1 VGVRAESL
9 QAPLCV
15 FSLMLKRLR
24 NSTVICLLMIGAARA
39 FLVRHSTHSSSAA
52 VRQSTRIS
60 LMSTLSSSQSKNLV
74 IIIAG
79 PTGVGKSDVAAK
91 ICGDSRGIIV
101 SADSVQA
108 YRGVQIGAN
117 KPSPA
122 ERLETPHLLVDMVDA
137 TEQYNAAEWRRDALS
152 CVDILLQKDDGEQVN
167 PKWNQLKKD
176 IADAKRIKGFQND
189 ETVRPVVVGGTM
201 MYLQWLVHGQP
212 DATQP
217 TEQAIQKA
225 QADIEEFQANNEDGW
240 EKATAH
246 VSSLN
251 PIFAA
256 RVEKL
261 CGKDWYRLRRT
272 MEIAYTVLD
281 TTASHDKSL
290 AIESLFSGEREGGL
304 DSFGYDVRCFFLC
317 PSDRMEHTAIV
328 DQRCEEMILRGLFQ
342 ETTDLQVTNL
352 MPEMVTKAIGYRQVL
367 DYLQR
372 AAAKDNDAD
381 SFDAFLNDFSTATR
395 RYAKKQMAWF
405 RKDKTFAFV
414 PVSLQD
420 TKADRAEMTANQI
433 QTLCQL
439 SRQDYEAA
447 LETTPADTT
456 GKVPLSY
463 ETRLANEAQG
473 KKMKFYQFQRYKL
486 KKGSTEYD
494 STLQHADKCTAR
506 IKEYLKQQVTPLEK
520 RPRLL

>member
-1 VGVRAESL
+1 
-9 QAPLCV
+9 
-15 FSLMLKRLR
+15 
-24 NSTVICLLMIGAARA
+24 
-39 FLVRHSTHSSSAA
+39 
-52 VRQSTRIS
+52 
-60 LMSTLSSSQSKNLV
+60 MSTLSLSSQSKNADNLV

-91 ICGDSRGIIV
+91 ICSTNRGMIV

-137 TEQYNAAEWRRDALS
+137 NEQYNAAEWRRDALS
-152 CVDILLQKDDGEQVN
+152 CVDILLQRDTDAGEEVVN
-167 PKWNQLKKD
+167 PKLTQLKKD
-176 IADAKRIKGFQND
+176 IADAKQIKGFPDD
-189 ETVRPVVVGGTM
+189 EPVRPVVVGGTM

-217 TEQAIQKA
+217 TEEAIQKA
-225 QADIEEFQANNEDGW
+225 QAAIEVFQANDGW

-246 VSSLN
+246 VSSLH
-251 PIFAA
+251 PTFAT
-256 RVEKL
+256 RVQKL

-281 TTASHDKSL
+281 TTTTSRNDDDKST
-290 AIESLFSGEREGGL
+290 IESLFSGEREGGL

-342 ETTDLQVTNL
+342 ETTDLQVANL
-352 MPEMVTKAIGYRQVL
+352 MPDMATKAIGYRQVL

-372 AAAKDNDAD
+372 PDAKDNDAD
-381 SFDAFLNDFSTATR
+381 AFDAFLNDFSTATR

-405 RKDKTFAFV
+405 RKDKAFAFV

-420 TKADRAEMTANQI
+420 TKTDRVEMTAKQI
-433 QTLCQL
+433 QELCQL
-439 SRQDYEAA
+439 SRSDYEAA
-447 LETTPADTT
+447 LETTTT
-456 GKVPLSY
+456 TAVDSGKVPLSY
-463 ETRLANEAQG
+463 ATRLANEAQG

-486 KKGSTEYD
+486 KKGSTEYE
-494 STLQHADKCTAR
+494 STLQHSDECTAR
-506 IKEYLKQQVTPLEK
+506 IQEYQAQQQETAPLEK